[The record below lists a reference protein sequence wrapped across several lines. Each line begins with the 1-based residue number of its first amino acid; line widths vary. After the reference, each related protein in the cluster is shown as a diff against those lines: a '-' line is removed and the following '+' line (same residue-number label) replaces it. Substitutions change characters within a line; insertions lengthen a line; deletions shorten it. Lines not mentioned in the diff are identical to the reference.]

1 MTAPMT
7 APMTTPVIDIMVTSA
22 RWHAQPRARATV
34 IKAVTAAATM
44 TRKTRVELSVV
55 LTGDRAIRTLNR
67 DWRGFDKP
75 TNVLSF
81 PALPQPRRRAPALLG
96 DVVIA
101 YETVAREAKTDG
113 KPFLHHL
120 SHLAVHGFLH
130 LIGYDHQQNQQAEAM
145 ERLERRVLARLK
157 VPDPYAGAPAQ
168 P

>member
-1 MTAPMT
+1 MKPT
-7 APMTTPVIDIMVTSA
+7 IDILVRST
-22 RWHAQPRARATV
+22 RWRAQPRARATI
-34 IKAVTAAATM
+34 IKAITAAAAA
-44 TRKTRVELSVV
+44 TRRTHVELAVV

-81 PALPQPRRRAPALLG
+81 PALPQPRRRGPALLG

-101 YETVAREAKTDG
+101 YETVAREAKAEG

-157 VPDPYAGAPAQ
+157 VPDPYAGEAARA
-168 P
+168 